1 MDGGIQWSELFA
13 LRGNLSVF
21 EIGMLVCFAA
31 SWPAAILKTFR
42 SKNPGGKSIM
52 FAVLVIIGYLCGATH
67 KVLYKPDLVFWLYL
81 FNTIL
86 VGTDLVLELIY
97 RRRQRL
103 AEGK

>member
-1 MDGGIQWSELFA
+1 MDGGIQWSELFSLHA
-13 LRGNLSVF
+13 MSVF

-31 SWPAAILKTFR
+31 SWPAAILRTFL
-42 SKNPGGKSIM
+42 SKNPGGKSVL

-81 FNTIL
+81 FNTLL
-86 VGTDLVLELIY
+86 VGTDLVLVLIY

-103 AEGK
+103 AEGE